1 MRESSSPDSRHA
13 GGQHRGCGEAR
24 PTEDAPR
31 GAFSEGRGDHMT
43 SPWVPP
49 VLRGEPCEVVIT
61 PQQANVLS
69 GIACGHTNR
78 QIARKLGIAE
88 NTVKIHVRR
97 LYALLSARDRAH

>member
-1 MRESSSPDSRHA
+1 
-13 GGQHRGCGEAR
+13 
-24 PTEDAPR
+24 
-31 GAFSEGRGDHMT
+31 MT

-97 LYALLSARDRAH
+97 LYALLSARDRAHAVALVLSGQVQVQVLTNPYRRKAA